1 MKFKTM
7 TILACGLLF
16 VSCGSKS
23 EEKTTD
29 QETTVEETTTVPDTA
44 AIAEPISE
52 ETTEPVA
59 EEKVSTEKW
68 DALLDEYEEYL
79 DKTIAFSKKAK
90 AGDMSAM
97 TEYASLIES
106 AQSVQKK
113 LEDAKNE
120 MTPAQAAR
128 FAKIASKFASAAA
141 AL

>member
-1 MKFKTM
+1 M

-120 MTPAQAAR
+120 LTPAQAAR
-128 FAKIASKFASAAA
+128 LSKIASKFASAAA

>member
-1 MKFKTM
+1 M

-16 VSCGSKS
+16 VSCGSNS

-29 QETTVEETTTVPDTA
+29 QETTVEETTTVPDTV
-44 AIAEPISE
+44 AIVEPISE

-106 AQSVQKK
+106 AQSLQKK

-120 MTPAQAAR
+120 LTPAQAAR